1 VYHHLL
7 SRRDGASA
15 KFSTSSH
22 ETDNSVGGQVY
33 GWVDKKTDKSQRVGL
48 LSCALRDA
56 RKSGKRRKAKISA
69 D

>member
-1 VYHHLL
+1 
-7 SRRDGASA
+7 
-15 KFSTSSH
+15 
-22 ETDNSVGGQVY
+22 VY